1 MEDPVTENSQRRP
14 AVEPEDLDRMFL
26 ERANAG
32 DVDGVVALYEPNA
45 VLAFPPGQLAAG
57 PEQIRAVYMSLLAIR
72 PTLVGTIRPAVRNG
86 DLAITSTVRPGNATV
101 EVARRQANGT
111 WLWIID
117 QPAVL
122 D

>member
-1 MEDPVTENSQRRP
+1 MTENSQRRP

-26 ERANAG
+26 ERANAS

>member
-1 MEDPVTENSQRRP
+1 VSVSRATLLTKVIRCHGGSSDGEQSAPT

-32 DVDGVVALYEPNA
+32 DVDGVVALNEPNA

-101 EVARRQANGT
+101 EVAS
-111 WLWIID
+111 
-117 QPAVL
+117 
-122 D
+122 

>member
-45 VLAFPPGQLAAG
+45 VLGFPPG
-57 PEQIRAVYMSLLAIR
+57 R
-72 PTLVGTIRPAVRNG
+72 
-86 DLAITSTVRPGNATV
+86 
-101 EVARRQANGT
+101 
-111 WLWIID
+111 
-117 QPAVL
+117 
-122 D
+122 

>member
-45 VLAFPPGQLAAG
+45 VLAFPPGQLAAA